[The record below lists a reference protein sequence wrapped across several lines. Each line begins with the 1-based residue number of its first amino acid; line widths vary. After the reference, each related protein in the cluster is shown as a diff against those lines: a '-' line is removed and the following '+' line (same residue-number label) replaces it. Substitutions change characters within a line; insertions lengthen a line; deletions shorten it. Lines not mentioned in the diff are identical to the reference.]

1 MPGCCRVGF
10 AYDAASHRTLGGV
23 PTTTASPTASVLPV
37 RRHSP
42 AIDVSGLIKTF
53 GSLRALDGLD
63 LDVETGQIHGF
74 LGPNGAGKSTTIRV
88 LLGMYRRDSGVV
100 RVLGMDP
107 RHDAERITRRCAYV
121 PGDVALWPTLTGAQ
135 TLDALAA
142 LRGGRDR
149 AREADLIEAFRLD
162 PHKPVRSYSKG
173 NRQKV
178 MLVAALAAPC
188 DLVILDEPTSGLDPL
203 QAEVFVEAVRYAA
216 GQGRTV
222 LMSSHIMAEVDR
234 LCDSVT
240 IIKDGRTV
248 ESGRLRELRHLRA
261 SRITCVLPPDQSSP
275 PGRRRW
281 ARLLHLERD
290 PRRAPAETTTHVTL
304 PPPDADGRL
313 SVSVPADRVPAALQQ
328 LLAAGAQ
335 EVTCAPASL
344 DEVFLQHYEA
354 AAR

>member
-1 MPGCCRVGF
+1 M
-10 AYDAASHRTLGGV
+10 
-23 PTTTASPTASVLPV
+23 
-37 RRHSP
+37 
-42 AIDVSGLIKTF
+42 
-53 GSLRALDGLD
+53 
-63 LDVETGQIHGF
+63 
-74 LGPNGAGKSTTIRV
+74 
-88 LLGMYRRDSGVV
+88 
-100 RVLGMDP
+100 
-107 RHDAERITRRCAYV
+107 
-121 PGDVALWPTLTGAQ
+121 ALWPTLTGAQ

-142 LRGGRDR
+142 LRSGRDR
-149 AREADLIEAFRLD
+149 TREADLIEAFRLD

-203 QAEVFVEAVRYAA
+203 QAEVFVDAVRDAA

-248 ESGRLRELRHLRA
+248 ESGRLEELRHLHA
-261 SRITCVLPPDQSSP
+261 SRITCVLPPEQSSSS
-275 PGRRRW
+275 GRRRW
-281 ARLLHLERD
+281 LRL
-290 PRRAPAETTTHVTL
+290 PRRERGAQRELAKDPAL
-304 PPPDADGRL
+304 PQPDTEGRL
-313 SVSVPADRVPAALQQ
+313 SVSVPADRVPVTLQR

-335 EVTCAPASL
+335 EVTCTPATL

>member
-1 MPGCCRVGF
+1 M
-10 AYDAASHRTLGGV
+10 
-23 PTTTASPTASVLPV
+23 
-37 RRHSP
+37 
-42 AIDVSGLIKTF
+42 
-53 GSLRALDGLD
+53 
-63 LDVETGQIHGF
+63 ETGQIHGF

-88 LLGMYRRDSGVV
+88 LLGMYRRDSGMV

-107 RHDAERITRRCAYV
+107 HHDAEHITRRCTYV

-149 AREADLIEAFRLD
+149 AREAELIEAFRLD

-203 QAEVFVEAVRYAA
+203 QAEVFVDAVRDAA

-248 ESGRLRELRHLRA
+248 ESGRLEELRHLRA
-261 SRITCVLPPDQSSP
+261 SRITCVLTAEQSP
-275 PGRRRW
+275 PSGRHRW
-281 ARLLHLERD
+281 SRWLHRERGAQRCPTKD
-290 PRRAPAETTTHVTL
+290 PTQVAL
-304 PPPDADGRL
+304 PLPDADGRL
-313 SVSVPADRVPAALQQ
+313 SVSVPADRVPAALRQ

-335 EVTCAPASL
+335 EVTCTPASL

>member
-1 MPGCCRVGF
+1 M
-10 AYDAASHRTLGGV
+10 
-23 PTTTASPTASVLPV
+23 PTTTASPTASVLPA
-37 RRHSP
+37 RHHSP
-42 AIDVSGLIKTF
+42 AIDASGLVKTF
-53 GSLRALDGLD
+53 GPLRALDGLD
-63 LDVETGQIHGF
+63 LKVETGQIHGF
-74 LGPNGAGKSTTIRV
+74 LGPNGSGKSTTIRV
-88 LLGMYRRDSGVV
+88 LLGMYRRDSGMVQ
-100 RVLGMDP
+100 VLGMDP
-107 RHDAERITRRCAYV
+107 HRDAEHITRRCTYV

-149 AREADLIEAFRLD
+149 AREAELIEAFRLD

-203 QAEVFVEAVRYAA
+203 QAEVFVDAVRDAA

-248 ESGRLRELRHLRA
+248 ESGLLEELRHLRA

-290 PRRAPAETTTHVTL
+290 ARRAPAETTTHVTL

>member
-1 MPGCCRVGF
+1 MSNLIE
-10 AYDAASHRTLGGV
+10 AES
-23 PTTTASPTASVLPV
+23 
-37 RRHSP
+37 
-42 AIDVSGLIKTF
+42 LIKSF
-53 GSLRALDGLD
+53 GRVKALDGLN
-63 LDVETGQIHGF
+63 LGVAKGQIHGF

-88 LLGMYRRDSGVV
+88 LLGMYRRDSGMV

-107 RHDAERITRRCAYV
+107 HHDAEHITRRCAYV

-149 AREADLIEAFRLD
+149 AREAELIEAFRLD

-203 QAEVFVEAVRYAA
+203 QAEVFVDAVRDAA
-216 GQGRTV
+216 DQGRTV

-248 ESGRLRELRHLRA
+248 ESGRLEELRHLRA
-261 SRITCVLPPDQSSP
+261 SRITCVLPPEQSP
-275 PGRRRW
+275 DPGRHRW
-281 ARLLHLERD
+281 SRWLHRERGAQRCPTKD
-290 PRRAPAETTTHVTL
+290 PTQDAL
-304 PPPDADGRL
+304 PLPDADGLL
-313 SVSVPADRVPAALQQ
+313 SVSVPADRVPAALRQ

-335 EVTCAPASL
+335 EVTCTPASL